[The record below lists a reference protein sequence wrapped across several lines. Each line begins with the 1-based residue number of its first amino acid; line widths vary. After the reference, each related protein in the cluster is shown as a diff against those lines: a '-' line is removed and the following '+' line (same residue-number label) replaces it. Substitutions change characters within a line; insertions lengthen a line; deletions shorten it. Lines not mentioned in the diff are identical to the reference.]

1 MTVTIGRRELLA
13 ALGGAAAVWPF
24 AASAQQPTKPVI
36 GVLRST
42 TAAGSE
48 HFVAAF
54 REGLKE
60 IGYIEGENVAVEYR
74 WGNDQ
79 LERLPS
85 LAAELVE
92 RRPAVIATIGDISS
106 ALAAKAATTTIP
118 IVFSVGSDPVQR
130 GLVASLNRPSGNIT
144 GVTSIALGVEAKR
157 LSLLHELVPAV
168 RAYALLVNSRNSNA
182 ESETKEVLA
191 AAGTLG
197 LHLYVLNASS
207 GPEFEAAFATIVE
220 RRVGALLMG
229 VDPIFTA
236 NRNRLVM
243 LAAHHRIPTSYQD
256 RDFVLAGGL
265 LSYGANMPDTIRRA
279 ALYVGRILKG
289 DKPADLPVLQPTKIE
304 LVLNSTTARALDL
317 QIPDRLLA
325 LADEVIE

>member
-1 MTVTIGRRELLA
+1 M
-13 ALGGAAAVWPF
+13 
-24 AASAQQPTKPVI
+24 
-36 GVLRST
+36 
-42 TAAGSE
+42 
-48 HFVAAF
+48 
-54 REGLKE
+54 
-60 IGYIEGENVAVEYR
+60 
-74 WGNDQ
+74 
-79 LERLPS
+79 
-85 LAAELVE
+85 
-92 RRPAVIATIGDISS
+92 GDISS

-130 GLVASLNRPSGNIT
+130 GLIASLNRPSGNIT

-168 RAYALLVNSRNSNA
+168 RAFALLVNSRNPNA
-182 ESETKEVLA
+182 ESETKEALA

-197 LHLYVLNASS
+197 LHLHVLNATS
-207 GPEFEAAFATIVE
+207 GPDFEAAFATIVE

-236 NRNRLVM
+236 NRNRFVM
-243 LAAHHRIPTSYQD
+243 LAAHHRIPTSYQY

-289 DKPADLPVLQPTKIE
+289 DKPADLPVCE
-304 LVLNSTTARALDL
+304 RAR
-317 QIPDRLLA
+317 
-325 LADEVIE
+325 E